1 MYSYFLT
8 FLNHIL
14 LISCFVSNS
23 FSLSPIIFW
32 NSWILFSVHD
42 TSFSYTYSFSSQEII
57 EKRKKKE
64 NGNIKSQW
72 WPLLTLFLFSSHLFE
87 KWPLTLSRIW
97 FVFPL
102 LVLIFYDYLLP
113 LRCLSVQS
121 LSLFFLILTLHC
133 CFVNDSQVV
142 LVWNIFFCIVSR
154 FKLNDQIYKEL

>member
-14 LISCFVSNS
+14 LISCFDSNS

-87 KWPLTLSRIW
+87 KMTFDTIAHLIC
-97 FVFPL
+97 FPSPCFDILWLPFAVAL
-102 LVLIFYDYLLP
+102 LVSSI
-113 LRCLSVQS
+113 S
-121 LSLFFLILTLHC
+121 LSLFFLFWLST
-133 CFVNDSQVV
+133 VAS
-142 LVWNIFFCIVSR
+142 
-154 FKLNDQIYKEL
+154 